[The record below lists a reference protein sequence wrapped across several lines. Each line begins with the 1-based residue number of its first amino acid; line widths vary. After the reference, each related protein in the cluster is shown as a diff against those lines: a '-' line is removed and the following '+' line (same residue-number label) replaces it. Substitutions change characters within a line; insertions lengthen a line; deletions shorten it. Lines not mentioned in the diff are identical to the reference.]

1 MSRGG
6 EGGRCREAE
15 ARGAPK
21 QARRGIARANARREL
36 EARGEGGTH
45 HRLRHRRSA
54 ARDLERLPRAL
65 ARGCVDAPRVHP
77 ASARSRNPCRADEEP
92 TRAARRPRRRLFR
105 PRCSH
110 LARRF
115 GAPGRHTFHRAPRAF
130 VVMASSGWVEDAKGA
145 LDALAD
151 VVDGELAGDA
161 PRVLAAHHPTAR
173 WYAVGPDGTLSSGL
187 VADASAR
194 PFARVDRAA
203 PPASIPAHA
212 RRMNRVVETGRLEG
226 APGTPQNGV
235 LVWARCET
243 CVPASDDDAPGGPP
257 RLEHASLLLVL
268 FKCPEGWRVISHVR
282 EARDVTDRAG
292 GFGPDVPPPPLSATT
307 RATRRRAPTTR
318 ARARWARWRTISDS
332 DTPPTRTRCRDATTR
347 ARGSPR
353 PRRIWTRRAPRRVTR
368 GCS

>member
-1 MSRGG
+1 
-6 EGGRCREAE
+6 
-15 ARGAPK
+15 
-21 QARRGIARANARREL
+21 
-36 EARGEGGTH
+36 
-45 HRLRHRRSA
+45 
-54 ARDLERLPRAL
+54 
-65 ARGCVDAPRVHP
+65 
-77 ASARSRNPCRADEEP
+77 
-92 TRAARRPRRRLFR
+92 
-105 PRCSH
+105 
-110 LARRF
+110 
-115 GAPGRHTFHRAPRAF
+115 
-130 VVMASSGWVEDAKGA
+130 MASSGWVEDAKGA

-173 WYAVGPDGTLSSGL
+173 WYDVGPDGTLSSGL

-292 GFGPDVPPPPLSATT
+292 GFGPDVPPAALVGDDA
-307 RATRRRAPTTR
+307 AQDAA
-318 ARARWARWRTISDS
+318 ARADDARAGAMGAVADYFRFGHAADADAMPGCYHPGTRLTAPAPDLDAASSPAGHAGVFLIPFDDFMRRVGARPNTEEDPRVKRYDNRCVAFSSGGSSSALVVCHIAYPPILFTDVLTLLEFADEPGGERRWRIVCKSS
-332 DTPPTRTRCRDATTR
+332 VSAKCPKA
-347 ARGSPR
+347 
-353 PRRIWTRRAPRRVTR
+353 
-368 GCS
+368 